1 MSVMSA
7 LTDRV
12 LSLRLPEETIRQ
24 QLREIQH
31 GLLAHSRYLK
41 EPNFKAIHSRDL
53 EFLFDTYDARFFE
66 GLCKPALSGRPLR
79 FALSDRLTV
88 SGGVTKR
95 IRSRA
100 GEVRFEI
107 AIASG
112 MLFDGFRDADHRA
125 TVCGLE
131 CANRLEALQRIF
143 EHELIHL
150 IEHLCWETS
159 NCARLRFQEI
169 AARLFLH
176 REHTHNLLTRREMAA
191 KSGIRRGSEVSF
203 EFEGRRLSGRVARI
217 TKRATVLVEDPTG
230 ARYTDGKNYRAY
242 YVPIIALK

>member
-1 MSVMSA
+1 MGSA
-7 LTDRV
+7 
-12 LSLRLPEETIRQ
+12 
-24 QLREIQH
+24 
-31 GLLAHSRYLK
+31 SR
-41 EPNFKAIHSRDL
+41 R
-53 EFLFDTYDARFFE
+53 
-66 GLCKPALSGRPLR
+66 LSGRPLR

-100 GEVRFEI
+100 GDVRFEI

-150 IEHLCWETS
+150 T
-159 NCARLRFQEI
+159 N
-169 AARLFLH
+169 
-176 REHTHNLLTRREMAA
+176 
-191 KSGIRRGSEVSF
+191 
-203 EFEGRRLSGRVARI
+203 RI
-217 TKRATVLVEDPTG
+217 
-230 ARYTDGKNYRAY
+230 
-242 YVPIIALK
+242 